1 MGSPVIPTQTLNGNQ
16 ALHLSHTRALCFDIA
31 LIKVSSVEP
40 HYLPIAGTLKG
51 ATLPPLVRVGLGTIA
66 ITRWFQ
72 NSRIEALLP
81 NVVYRHAQSAL
92 IFWHERLEVPKQGR
106 IKKD

>member
-51 ATLPPLVRVGLGTIA
+51 ATTLDQGGLLGTA
-66 ITRWFQ
+66 IKRWFHVPQ
-72 NSRIEALLP
+72 NLSEALLLDVMP
-81 NVVYRHAQSAL
+81 GTPIN
-92 IFWHERLEVPKQGR
+92 
-106 IKKD
+106 